1 MLLIRWRHHTEFF
14 VFISVWM
21 IFFRRFGLYKMW
33 EQVRFLVEGA
43 SSDLRA
49 TGACYHV
56 DCSTT
61 FLSPASITA
70 AQNASK
76 VNENE
81 DPVFDSIDWHAAF
94 RPGYNTDSTP
104 WSKVSQRKKARRT
117 LFSQVTSNCIK
128 KLWWWNRHIPMT
140 SHMLFFA
147 LEVFWTKQA
156 TVTQCCP
163 H

>member
-1 MLLIRWRHHTEFF
+1 M
-14 VFISVWM
+14 
-21 IFFRRFGLYKMW
+21 
-33 EQVRFLVEGA
+33 RFLVEGA

-81 DPVFDSIDWHAAF
+81 DPVFDSID
-94 RPGYNTDSTP
+94 
-104 WSKVSQRKKARRT
+104 
-117 LFSQVTSNCIK
+117 
-128 KLWWWNRHIPMT
+128 
-140 SHMLFFA
+140 
-147 LEVFWTKQA
+147 
-156 TVTQCCP
+156 
-163 H
+163 